1 MSVDQLDLFDAR
13 PVAQVRKDDP
23 RTARAAAAYNPGN
36 RATQAARILRYL
48 WRFGGTITADY
59 AHRMLS
65 ERGEDVT
72 RGEWSARIGV
82 LCSRKRGLLER
93 AGEVDELD
101 RRGRPRKVLA
111 YRLTPAGEA
120 ECQRMFGG
128 QS

>member
-1 MSVDQLDLFDAR
+1 MSAQLDLFDAK
-13 PVAQVRKDDP
+13 PVAQVRKSDP
-23 RTARAAAAYNPGN
+23 RTARAAAALNPEG
-36 RATQAARILRYL
+36 RATQANRILRYL

-59 AHRMLS
+59 AYRALS
-65 ERGEDVT
+65 QRGEDVT
-72 RGEWSARIGV
+72 RGEWSARLGV
-82 LCSRKRGLLER
+82 LCSRKRGLLEK

-120 ECQRMFGG
+120 ECDRLFGG